1 MILNTGNRTDIPA
14 YYSQWFYNRIKE
26 GYALSRNPYYPEQ
39 VQKFYLN
46 PDVVD
51 VICFCTKN
59 PAPMLPRISEIDEFA
74 QFWMV
79 TITPYGKDIEP
90 FVPDKENVMESFKEL
105 SRRVGVRAV
114 SWRYDPIFITEK
126 YSFEWHICSFEQMAE
141 NLSGYTDH
149 CIISFIDLYEKTKR
163 NFPEVCAVSRTE
175 QEKIVKAFVEIGARY
190 GIRIKT
196 CEESEHLAE
205 FGADVSG
212 CLTKEVLERA
222 LGCSM
227 DIPKSAVGARS
238 ECACLLGNDIGM
250 YNTCGHGCKYCYAN
264 YDMEIVRNNM
274 RQHNPE
280 SPLLIGELMPE
291 DVVKEVHQQA
301 YCHGQ
306 MMLEFD
312 V

>member
-1 MILNTGNRTDIPA
+1 MILNTGSRTDIPA

-26 GYALSRNPYYPEQ
+26 GYVLSRNPYYPEQ
-39 VQKFYLN
+39 VQKFYLD
-46 PDVVD
+46 PEVVD

-59 PAPMLPRISEIDEFA
+59 PAPMLPRISEIDGFA
-74 QFWMV
+74 KFWMV

-105 SRRVGVRAV
+105 SRRFGVRAV
-114 SWRYDPIFITEK
+114 SWRYDPIFLWEQ
-126 YSFEWHICSFEQMAE
+126 YSLEWHIRTFTEMAA

-163 NFPEVCAVSRTE
+163 NFPEVRAVSRTE
-175 QEKIVKAFVEIGARY
+175 QEQIVRAFVEIGAKY

-196 CEESEHLAE
+196 CAESGHLAE

-222 LGCSM
+222 LRCSM
-227 DIPKSAVGARS
+227 DIPKSAVGARA

-274 RQHNPE
+274 RQHNPQ
-280 SPLLIGELMPE
+280 SPLLIGELMPG
-291 DVVKEVHQQA
+291 DVEKEVHQQA

-306 MMLEFD
+306 MMLEL
-312 V
+312 